1 MAYRNVTGMLPVHL
15 FSSKVGAIIVTLYL
29 VIPIYVHLTK
39 HPPPAPT
46 TKNKTSTDKQKRSDQ
61 RFEPAASY
69 PEAILPGHLEEF
81 DQVHTLTQFCYH
93 GNLLDVAASSR
104 DTES

>member
-1 MAYRNVTGMLPVHL
+1 MLPVHL

-39 HPPPAPT
+39 HPPPT

>member
-1 MAYRNVTGMLPVHL
+1 MLPVHL

-29 VIPIYVHLTK
+29 VIPVYVHLTK
-39 HPPPAPT
+39 HPPTVPPT

>member
-1 MAYRNVTGMLPVHL
+1 MLPVHL

-29 VIPIYVHLTK
+29 VIPVYVHLTK
-39 HPPPAPT
+39 HPPRPPT